1 MHNFLSI
8 TFFLM
13 TLAVI
18 SPIEAQPP
26 KTGFGPVVSSYLNGL
41 NEELRELEFQVSHQE
56 ISRAD
61 YALTRERLRLLRGL
75 VERRATSSREDRVP
89 EVQVLTAAEFGRL
102 GLSARP
108 DAAKLRVGTVLE
120 KQWKLTGLEHDQKTG
135 RKFFVFEKTGA
146 QQKPGKVDEEPM
158 MTLPVRKISVAPES
172 VIETITVPE
181 DEFWLLQRAKVSDE
195 ETAVPPQA
203 HQAVPEAATPAPAP
217 VSAAPAHTVT
227 RPATPVADSQP
238 PATVATKPV
247 AATVVPAT
255 AAPAPA
261 APATPAAER
270 AAAVPAPQIITLYT
284 PTYTVEA
291 RGDNIEG
298 EVIISALFCQDG
310 WIREIEVVKGLGH
323 GLDDRAVAAIK
334 KTMFEPAR
342 QNNKSIDAR
351 AQVLYRFT
359 LDKVTAEVVHPG
371 QAAKGTQP

>member
-1 MHNFLSI
+1 MHIFLSI
-8 TFFLM
+8 TFFLI
-13 TLAVI
+13 TLTAI

-41 NEELRELEFQVSHQE
+41 NEELRELDFQVSHQE

-135 RKFFVFEKTGA
+135 RKFFIFEKTGA

-158 MTLPVRKISVAPES
+158 ITLPVRKISVAPES

-181 DEFWLLQRAKVSDE
+181 DEFWLLQRAKASDE
-195 ETAVPPQA
+195 ETAVPPQPQNPA
-203 HQAVPEAATPAPAP
+203 PEVKAPAPAPAP
-217 VSAAPAHTVT
+217 VQAAPANTVT
-227 RPATPVADSQP
+227 RPVAESKP
-238 PATVATKPV
+238 PATASAKPV
-247 AATVVPAT
+247 AATVVPST
-255 AAPAPA
+255 AAPGPA
-261 APATPAAER
+261 VPATADR
-270 AAAVPAPQIITLYT
+270 AAAVPAPRIITLYT

-291 RGDNIEG
+291 RGDNVEG

-323 GLDDRAVAAIK
+323 GLDDRAVSAIK

-359 LDKVTAEVVHPG
+359 LDKVTAEVVNPS
-371 QAAKGTQP
+371 QAPVKGTQP